1 MATIDSSTGGYL
13 QSGALSPPLGDA
25 SLDAIFQAAVTGITG
40 LPGNLIRPMWQPNPP
55 KMPEPS
61 VTWAAMGVTAITPDA
76 GPYIEHQSSGGGADN
91 YQRHED
97 IELFCTFYGPQ
108 GQSYAAALRDGF
120 AIPQNGEMLGAQG
133 ISWVECGPVRSIPE
147 LFNQQWIR
155 RYDLTIRF
163 RRQVK
168 RTYQVLTIL
177 SSSDVLTSDTIGA
190 IKHNP

>member
-1 MATIDSSTGGYL
+1 MPTIDSSTGGYL
-13 QSGALSPPLGDA
+13 QPGVLSPPLEDA
-25 SLDAIFQAAVTGITG
+25 GLEAIFQVAITGITG
-40 LPGNLIRPMWQPNPP
+40 LAGNLIRPMWQPNPP

-61 VTWAAMGVTAITPDA
+61 VTWAAMGITAITPDA
-76 GPYIEHQSSGGGADN
+76 GPYIEHQAAGNGSDA

-108 GQSYAAALRDGF
+108 GQAYAAALRDGL
-120 AIPQNGEMLGAQG
+120 AIPQNNEALGLQG
-133 ISWVECGPVRSIPE
+133 VAWVECGPIRSAPE

-168 RTYQVLTIL
+168 RTYQVLNIL
-177 SSSDVLTSDTIGA
+177 SSSDVMVSDTIGT